1 MLSHPQVKCKY
12 GATIGGNEMIS
23 ANFNLSMNGNVFV
36 SLTSTSQILNPAS
49 KVDLVYISAQNPAL
63 LPRVPGTGKE
73 YVVQVAPDFNDTLEM
88 GI

>member
-1 MLSHPQVKCKY
+1 
-12 GATIGGNEMIS
+12 MIS
-23 ANFNLSMNGNVFV
+23 ANFNMSMNGNAFA

-49 KVDLVYISAQNPAL
+49 KVDLVHISSQNPAL

-73 YVVQVAPDFNDTLEM
+73 YVIQIAPDFNDSLEM